1 MCFVLLIY
9 HIYHETWDDND
20 KYTYHMITDNVFQ
33 YNRINTSELL
43 DIIIEFTRLYTYIVC
58 DKCCH
63 KENSRGEIEQSRGL
77 YTQ

>member
-1 MCFVLLIY
+1 
-9 HIYHETWDDND
+9 
-20 KYTYHMITDNVFQ
+20 MITDTVFQ

-58 DKCCH
+58 DKRCH

>member
-1 MCFVLLIY
+1 
-9 HIYHETWDDND
+9 
-20 KYTYHMITDNVFQ
+20 MITDNVFQ